1 MNAATPRQVAAF
13 AGPVQ
18 CQRAAGNGQLHLHGR
33 DAEADGELHVWIN
46 GRNLP
51 PVLAALRDVRLFE
64 LQGEPV
70 RWQLQAPGVDMP
82 LAARSVQV
90 HRPMT
95 RVFNAAVPP
104 VAAKPLVLAL
114 WATLLTLLRLPGA
127 ASLLR
132 KFRGN

>member
-1 MNAATPRQVAAF
+1 MNASTLRQVAAF

-18 CQRAAGNGQLHLHGR
+18 CQRAAGSGQLHLHGR

-64 LQGEPV
+64 LQGEPL
-70 RWQLQAPGVDMP
+70 RWQLQAPGIDM
-82 LAARSVQV
+82 LLSARSVQV
-90 HRPMT
+90 HWPMT
-95 RVFNAAVPP
+95 ATFNAAVLPP
-104 VAAKPLVLAL
+104 AARPLQRAA
-114 WATLLTLLRLPGA
+114 WAALLTLLRLPGA

-132 KFRGN
+132 WFRSR